1 MKKLVCLIFVMSSL
15 FSCTKNNSGGEQES
29 IPTVTT
35 TAVSALTGSGANSG
49 GNISAEGGSAVTA
62 RGVCWSTISN
72 PTTVDNHTTDGV
84 GKGAFTSSITGLS
97 QNTKYY
103 LRSYAT
109 NVTGTAYGNE
119 ISFTTPGPAVY
130 VAGGDSVKAF
140 LWINGVKTPLTD
152 GSSTSLAKSVVV
164 SGNDVYVGGFHGGYP
179 RIWKNGVATTLP
191 AINYGEVTSLFV
203 AGTDVY
209 AGGTDD
215 FMTVGKPKVW
225 KNSVALNT
233 ETGQYGGWVNSVFA
247 SGSDVYAGGAHYR
260 TQYIYTPALWKN
272 GVLTRLSD
280 TQGSVSAI
288 WVSGSDVYAVGYEYL
303 NGGIVARIWKNG
315 VGTSLANNNSGA
327 NSIFISGND
336 IYIGGYESDGIKA
349 IPKIWKNGV
358 PTILANNDKGA
369 SVVSIYVLGSDVYA
383 TGTESNGSNDVLVM
397 WKNGVSTPLTNG
409 TFNARS
415 FSIFVK

>member
-1 MKKLVCLIFVMSSL
+1 MASTL
-15 FSCTKNNSGGEQES
+15 FSCVKNNSGGEQES
-29 IPTVTT
+29 IPIVTT

-49 GNISAEGGSAVTA
+49 GNISSDGGSAVTA

-72 PTTVDNHTTDGV
+72 PTTDDSHTTDGN

-97 QNTKYY
+97 QYTKYY

-109 NVTGTAYGNE
+109 NVKGTAYGNE
-119 ISFTTPGPAVY
+119 ISFTTAGPSVY

-152 GSSTSLAKSVVV
+152 GSSTSLAKSVFV
-164 SGNDVYVGGFHGGYP
+164 SGNDVYVGGDHGGYP
-179 RIWKNGVATTLP
+179 RIWKNGVATTVQ
-191 AINYGEVTSLFV
+191 ASNYGEVRSIFV
-203 AGTDVY
+203 AGTDIY

-215 FMTVGKPKVW
+215 MATVGKPKVW

-233 ETGQYGGWVNSVFA
+233 ETGQYGGWISSVFV
-247 SGSDVYAGGAHYR
+247 SGGDVYAGGAHYR
-260 TQYIYTPALWKN
+260 TQYINTPALWKN

-280 TQGSVSAI
+280 NQGSVNAI
-288 WVSGSDVYAVGYEYL
+288 WASGSDVYAVGYEYS
-303 NGGIVARIWKNG
+303 GGGMLARVWKNG
-315 VGTSLANNNSGA
+315 VGSSLTSNGSA
-327 NSIFISGND
+327 NSLFISGND
-336 IYIGGYESDGIKA
+336 IYIGGYESNGIKA

-369 SVVSIYVLGSDVYA
+369 SVNSIYVLGGDVYA
-383 TGTESNGSNDVLVM
+383 TGTESNGSLDVLVM
-397 WKNGVSTPLTNG
+397 WKNGVSTSLTNG
-409 TFNARS
+409 TFVNARS